1 MARDAA
7 KELCKKDRSRY
18 LPLLIHANH
27 QLAIEL
33 IGKGLLNDAKP
44 VLEHMR
50 TYAPA
55 EIMAGLDALFNSD
68 LATKS
73 ATSAPTPKAA
83 PEREIFVTGL
93 CELARIAEKIK
104 GGAQPASPEIHFADE
119 FALRFEAL
127 PEDIDD
133 PSLQSL
139 IREIKALSSA
149 IEAAGAWNWDALTEA
164 LRGISALSPLR
175 HWKLYFRGYRLWFDH
190 QPLEARKIF
199 ERLPKGSAA
208 ELAAR
213 MLVNPETSSPL
224 SMRTRAAWHL
234 ALAGAEKPDA
244 ETLVAAESEW
254 KRGRWPQTVHTL
266 RRAFGN
272 TFFAPGNDFRS
283 AVADAVFNIS
293 CVSSNL
299 SKLVGSASANYRRMM
314 DIYESQE
321 GFCARFSRMLCLSD
335 PLEAR
340 LDNILHEWKDAV
352 PRLVE
357 FYRGN
362 ALLVSQA
369 NLWLGNI
376 LSQRSVEPQQR
387 SMLEIMLARMS
398 GEGPADDTE
407 IRFEWKKALQKATE
421 SDPGNEDAWRALLH
435 FYERV
440 KVTSKRNKLL
450 NDIVERFPKNKEFL
464 VKAGELALQR
474 KALTKAEK
482 YLALA
487 RQLDPLDPDLS
498 KLDSKMLFANMLKA
512 FAKGAPIDEFVKRIE
527 ASADPTP
534 GLTDPEK
541 ALWMVRLRIEMALDR
556 NPQSICAEAPSTPAF
571 CVARAILR
579 RKYPRSEKSMQSLPD
594 ISSMLKATGAE
605 LLPAAELLARSWE
618 SQEFK
623 KYVIDGTGAFCRLL
637 HNAFPPCEG
646 TDDVKA
652 YLKICA
658 DFCLMFPSMDF
669 SEKVSIIE
677 PVFQTLSWRIK
688 KWPKSLIK
696 NYPELEILRFGF
708 RWVHG
713 GFNHPQRQKIR
724 KLKALAEDTQ
734 NPVLRFIVNHLF
746 AVGQIDEPIGGEF
759 GGRNPDFSPF
769 EDFEIAPAQDSFSEP
784 EVAPPRAP
792 RTPARPKSPK
802 QPPPPP
808 ANNESQLDLPF

>member
-7 KELCKKDRSRY
+7 KELCKKERARY
-18 LPLLIHANH
+18 LPLLIHANRR
-27 QLAIEL
+27 LAIDL
-33 IGKGLLNDAKP
+33 IGKGLLNDARP
-44 VLEHMR
+44 VLDHLR
-50 TYAPA
+50 SYAPA
-55 EIMAGLDALFNSD
+55 EVMAGLDALFNSA
-68 LATKS
+68 LATQTA
-73 ATSAPTPKAA
+73 ATARVPKDGPA
-83 PEREIFVTGL
+83 PETFVTGL
-93 CELARIAEKIK
+93 RELARIGDKIK
-104 GGAQPASPEIHFADE
+104 NGFQPTPHEIHFADE
-119 FALRFEAL
+119 FALRFESV
-127 PEDIDD
+127 PEGADT
-133 PSLQSL
+133 PSLHPCIGEL
-139 IREIKALSSA
+139 RAFHA
-149 IEAAGAWNWDALTEA
+149 AVEAAGSWNWEALTEA

-450 NDIVERFPKNKEFL
+450 DDIVERFPKNKEFL
-464 VKAGELALQR
+464 VKAGELALHR
-474 KALTKAEK
+474 KALAKAEK
-482 YLALA
+482 YLAQA
-487 RQLDPLDPDLS
+487 RLLDPLDPDLIQ
-498 KLDSKMLFANMLKA
+498 LDSKMLFAKMVKA
-512 FAKGAPIDEFVKRIE
+512 FAKGAPVDEFV
-527 ASADPTP
+527 
-534 GLTDPEK
+534 
-541 ALWMVRLRIEMALDR
+541 
-556 NPQSICAEAPSTPAF
+556 
-571 CVARAILR
+571 
-579 RKYPRSEKSMQSLPD
+579 
-594 ISSMLKATGAE
+594 
-605 LLPAAELLARSWE
+605 
-618 SQEFK
+618 
-623 KYVIDGTGAFCRLL
+623 
-637 HNAFPPCEG
+637 
-646 TDDVKA
+646 
-652 YLKICA
+652 
-658 DFCLMFPSMDF
+658 
-669 SEKVSIIE
+669 
-677 PVFQTLSWRIK
+677 
-688 KWPKSLIK
+688 
-696 NYPELEILRFGF
+696 
-708 RWVHG
+708 
-713 GFNHPQRQKIR
+713 
-724 KLKALAEDTQ
+724 
-734 NPVLRFIVNHLF
+734 
-746 AVGQIDEPIGGEF
+746 
-759 GGRNPDFSPF
+759 
-769 EDFEIAPAQDSFSEP
+769 
-784 EVAPPRAP
+784 
-792 RTPARPKSPK
+792 
-802 QPPPPP
+802 
-808 ANNESQLDLPF
+808 